1 MDNPKE
7 QAGQAKCPMHLLPPE
22 ALRQVAEV
30 LKHGADKY
38 GAWNWREAGINAST
52 YIAAIYRHLSAWQD
66 GEDLDPESGKSHIA
80 HVAACCAILMDAGGI
95 GMVNDDRSRRG
106 TSAAGAAPPKVD
118 EDPTLQEV
126 EIPSICHPLPKLP
139 RGKKRWV
146 GRGTMGGVREKALG
160 RHLRYYDTQFRRWV
174 GTDEFSLDFFHIEA
188 V

>member
-52 YIAAIYRHLSAWQD
+52 YIAAINRHLSAWQD
-66 GEDLDPESGKSHIA
+66 GEDLDPESGESHIA

-106 TSAAGAAPPKVD
+106 GVSSPKVD
-118 EDPTLQEV
+118 EDPTMREV
-126 EIPSICHPLPKLP
+126 EIPEEYFPLPELP
-139 RGKKRWV
+139 EGKTRWV
-146 GRGTMGGVREKALG
+146 GRGYFGGRTIEVSDD
-160 RHLRYYDTQFRRWV
+160 RHLRFHDDSWS
-174 GTDEFSLDFFHIEA
+174 GTYVFSHNYFHIEA